1 MEDRLPKGTLGGQA
15 VIEGVMMKGK
25 DSYSVAIRKPDQ
37 KIEVKLE
44 KYESFGDKHAWARV
58 PFIRGVVNFTESMVV
73 GMKTLSYSSSF
84 YEEEEEETK
93 ADKLIKEVF
102 KEKAEGV
109 IMGLTLFLSVIL
121 AIALFMMLPAAI
133 GEFIGKWVDNRLL
146 LSLIEGMIRLI
157 IFIIYVVLISQMEDI
172 RRVFMYHGAEH
183 KTINCYESGDDLT
196 PENVAKHS
204 RYHKRCGTSFLF
216 IVMVVSI
223 VIFMFITADQMWLRF
238 LLRLLL
244 IPVVAGISYEFI
256 KLAGRSDNAVMNI
269 LSKPGMWIQRLTTK
283 EPEEEM
289 IQVAIISVEAVLYG
303 KPYVDAVNEAQG
315 LGKAAKKEEAQE
327 KQNEEE
333 KKHSKKAKSDTAVEA
348 AVEKSETVN
357 AKDNAEQTNVK
368 EEATQTTALEDDAVV
383 VVAEDDDLGS
393 FIPVADVNS
402 SEEYEEEYEE
412 VYEEII
418 EEIIYEEEILEEV
431 QEEIEESVE
440 KSVEDAP
447 KESVE
452 DAPKESV
459 EDAYEETSSD
469 VTAES
474 EKVVEELEEHK
485 DVEVI
490 EKTDVTVDVATEE
503 KAEHIAEPVE
513 TVEDE
518 TKNTVAEM
526 TEENVT
532 EPAEKVSE
540 GDVKED
546 TTALEENT
554 SQGASKR
561 KNSKKRNSKKGK
573 K

>member
-1 MEDRLPKGTLGGQA
+1 MEERLPKGTLGGQA

-37 KIEVKLE
+37 KIEVKLQ
-44 KYESFGDKHAWARV
+44 KYSSFGDKHAWARI
-58 PFIRGVVNFTESMVV
+58 PFLRGVVNFAESMAV

-146 LSLIEGMIRLI
+146 LSLIEGIIRLAV
-157 IFIIYVVLISQMEDI
+157 FIIYVVLISQMEDI

-183 KTINCYESGDDLT
+183 KTINCYEAGEELT

-223 VIFMFITADQMWLRF
+223 LIFMFITADQMWLRF

-289 IQVAIISVEAVLYG
+289 IQVAIISVESVLYG
-303 KPYVDAVNEAQG
+303 KPYVNAVNEAQG
-315 LGKAAKKEEAQE
+315 LGKAAKKEE
-327 KQNEEE
+327 
-333 KKHSKKAKSDTAVEA
+333 T
-348 AVEKSETVN
+348 SETSAEKEDINV
-357 AKDNAEQTNVK
+357 AEQSK
-368 EEATQTTALEDDAVV
+368 EV
-383 VVAEDDDLGS
+383 
-393 FIPVADVNS
+393 F
-402 SEEYEEEYEE
+402 EEEYEE
-412 VYEEII
+412 VYEEIVT
-418 EEIIYEEEILEEV
+418 EEV
-431 QEEIEESVE
+431 QEEIEETIE
-440 KSVEDAP
+440 
-447 KESVE
+447 
-452 DAPKESV
+452 
-459 EDAYEETSSD
+459 
-469 VTAES
+469 
-474 EKVVEELEEHK
+474 VVEEI
-485 DVEVI
+485 VEV
-490 EKTDVTVDVATEE
+490 VEE
-503 KAEHIAEPVE
+503 SAPVEE
-513 TVEDE
+513 TVEE
-518 TKNTVAEM
+518 TVAVKEM
-526 TEENVT
+526 EEVVSGVENEAEVT
-532 EPAEKVSE
+532 ENAV
-540 GDVKED
+540 DVKEETVTETKVDD
-546 TTALEENT
+546 TASEEIHT
-554 SQGASKR
+554 TEETVSKETEEVAEE
-561 KNSKKRNSKKGK
+561 KEDAAVPEEDVIEILDEF
-573 K
+573 